1 MRFRA
6 LSVDW
11 IDERCWLRNVE
22 SVDSE
27 SDIRS
32 REAVSLPILKCEV
45 HCAMSCVGVSVG
57 GGGFVWGVGMGAY
70 SCGVFV
76 EKHFECGVCVA

>member
-6 LSVDW
+6 LRLDW
-11 IDERCWLRNVE
+11 IDERCCVRKVE
-22 SVDSE
+22 SVESE

-45 HCAMSCVGVSVG
+45 HCAMSCVRS
-57 GGGFVWGVGMGAY
+57 
-70 SCGVFV
+70 
-76 EKHFECGVCVA
+76 